1 MCTVPS
7 PTLFWCFITTSFNVT
22 SNSLTTRFSR
32 TKAMSGSFSWY
43 IVHCVTE
50 NKCSNSIHWADE
62 WKNEWAQWPTRIS
75 PEILSHPPYVL
86 SSSQTA
92 IMGDSLPES
101 LTLSPS
107 PEWLG
112 NPPPH
117 LALFFCLS
125 HLKPAIRTPLGP
137 LGSIPV
143 LPGVRAQTPMT
154 SLTHCLINYGYY
166 LEFRTQHRPAVI
178 DQPFQDLG
186 RMVSLSTN

>member
-1 MCTVPS
+1 MCIVPS

-22 SNSLTTRFSR
+22 SNSLTIRFSR

-117 LALFFCLS
+117 LALFSCLS
-125 HLKPAIRTPLGP
+125 QPQASHPYSSWPSGQHSCASWRQSSDTNDITYPLP
-137 LGSIPV
+137 HQLWL
-143 LPGVRAQTPMT
+143 LPGIPHTAPSSSYWSAFSGPRQ
-154 SLTHCLINYGYY
+154 NG
-166 LEFRTQHRPAVI
+166 F
-178 DQPFQDLG
+178 PF
-186 RMVSLSTN
+186 N